1 MVEQIQKNYQ
11 KEIDEMKKIHKE
23 FKLLQEQR
31 QQLTVQLNENEV
43 VKTELDHI
51 KDNEEVFK
59 MIGKVLIKQDL
70 TEAKQNVV
78 KRMDYIKNEL
88 KRIDNSIKVTD
99 MKMDETRAKTI
110 KLQQEFQEL
119 LISKAGKK

>member
-70 TEAKQNVV
+70 TEAKQNVI

-99 MKMDETRAKTI
+99 MKMEETRAKTI